1 MTSTVLL
8 QAQRFARFPPGGS
21 LLVPVSS
28 RRAALAGLALFTPCR
43 RNAEAAHAVAWA
55 ATWLLG
61 PRALPGERHTLD
73 PPLDRQTWNEL
84 LTAWRKDISAFD
96 EIAVYL
102 RPQAQRPGF
111 GVLLLRRGASLAFI
125 KVARAESKELAAE
138 YDAIRRVRAFSPAS
152 FSTPAALLLADL
164 ETCSYLALSPMEA
177 RRHSVV
183 HEPPLEQ
190 ITGEIAAALSGLPK
204 PAETSQSWLP
214 MHGDFAPW
222 NLRKSGKQLVL
233 YDWEK
238 VGWGPR
244 GADVAWYALT
254 SAAINRPVRSALAVT
269 PEQARFWRGQLAQ
282 VPRSDAREQR
292 LQHELDDAMVAAGA

>member
-1 MTSTVLL
+1 MTSMVQLR
-8 QAQRFARFPPGGS
+8 AHRFARFPPGAS

-28 RRAALAGLALFTPCR
+28 RRAALGGLALFTPCR

-61 PRALPGERHTLD
+61 PRALPGKRHALD
-73 PPLDRQTWNEL
+73 PPLAGHVWAEL
-84 LTAWRKDISAFD
+84 LTVWRKDISAFD

-152 FSTPAALLLADL
+152 FSTPTALLLSDL
-164 ETCSYLALSPMEA
+164 ETCSYLALAPMEA
-177 RRHSVV
+177 RRHCVV
-183 HEPPLEQ
+183 RHPPLAE
-190 ITGEIAAALSGLPK
+190 ITSEITAALAGLAKPAAAP
-204 PAETSQSWLP
+204 PSWLP

-222 NLRKSGKQLVL
+222 NLRKSGKHLVL

-244 GADVAWYALT
+244 GADTAWYALT
-254 SAAINRPVRSALAVT
+254 SAAIGRPVRSALALT
-269 PEQARFWRGQLAQ
+269 REQVRFWRGQLAH